1 MLTQL
6 TIHNFAIVKQ
16 LDIELDSG
24 MTTITGETGA
34 GKSIAIDALSLCLGG
49 RGEAAMV
56 RPGCSKADISA
67 RFNLANN
74 PLARHYLKTHDLE
87 LDGECIIRRTISGE
101 GRSRGYING
110 SAVPLAQLK
119 SLGQLLINIHGQH
132 AHQGLIRPDNQL
144 QLLDNYAG
152 HQDLLDQ
159 VKLSY
164 RHWQSL
170 NRELQSLQ
178 QQQQHNQARLQLLEY
193 QKEELD
199 QFALQAGEYEEI
211 ERQHSRLAN
220 GEELQHKCHALLQ
233 QLTDDDQY
241 AIEGSLQSAVAAM
254 EHLAA
259 MDSKLAPLA
268 EMLNGALIQLQESG
282 GELRSY
288 GEQLELDPAA
298 LAELD
303 ERLGQALQL
312 ARKHNV
318 LPQQL
323 PEFHQQLN
331 QELGL
336 ITGCD
341 ERIEEIE
348 QLLVDAENHYNKAA
362 QVLSHSRR
370 QQAETLAKLITHS
383 MRQLGMEHGQLTID
397 IAPVNGH
404 NITPLGQDL
413 CQFEVTANPG
423 QPLQPLHKVASGG
436 ELSRISLA
444 IQVITAKKITTPTL
458 IFDEVDVGI
467 SGPTAATV
475 GKLLRELGSSTQVF
489 CVTHLPQVAGCG
501 HQQLQVEKQTD
512 GKSTHTQMRALNRHH
527 RIKELARLLG
537 GNSISDKTLANAEEL
552 LLEAS

>member
-6 TIHNFAIVKQ
+6 TVHNFAIVKE
-16 LDIELDSG
+16 LDIELHNG

-34 GKSIAIDALSLCLGG
+34 GKSIAIDALSLCLGS

-56 RPGCSKADISA
+56 RPDCARADISA
-67 RFNLANN
+67 QFNLTNN
-74 PLARHYLKTHDLE
+74 PAARQFLKEQDLE
-87 LDGECIIRRTISGE
+87 LDSECIIRRTISSE

-119 SLGQLLINIHGQH
+119 GLGQLLINIHGQH
-132 AHQGLIRPDNQL
+132 AHQGLIRQDNQL

-152 HQDLLDQ
+152 HRELLDQ

-170 NRELQSLQ
+170 NRELQKLQ
-178 QQQQHNQARLQLLEY
+178 QQQLQNQAKQQLLEY
-193 QKEELD
+193 QVVELD
-199 QFALQAGEYEEI
+199 QFNLQPGEYEQI
-211 ERQHSRLAN
+211 EQDHSRLAN

-233 QLTDDDQY
+233 QLSDGDEY
-241 AIEGSLQSAVAAM
+241 SIESSLNSAVSSM
-254 EHLAA
+254 ENLTD
-259 MDSKLAPLA
+259 MDQQLSPLL
-268 EMLNGALIQLQESG
+268 EMLNEALIQLQESSS
-282 GELRSY
+282 ELRSY
-288 GEQLELDPAA
+288 GEALELDPAT

-303 ERLGQALQL
+303 ERLSQAMQL
-312 ARKHNV
+312 ARKHNT

-323 PEFHQQLN
+323 PDLHQQLR
-331 QELGL
+331 QELKQ
-336 ITGCD
+336 ISSCD
-341 ERIEEIE
+341 ERIEEI
-348 QLLVDAENHYNKAA
+348 QQQLVDAEAAYFQSA
-362 QVLSHSRR
+362 QVVSQSR
-370 QQAETLAKLITHS
+370 QQQADKLAKQITKS
-383 MRQLGMEHGQLTID
+383 MRKLGMEHGQLAIQVSPLTGQ
-397 IAPVNGH
+397 P
-404 NITPLGQDL
+404 ITPLGQD
-413 CQFEVTANPG
+413 QVEFVVSANPG

-475 GKLLRELGSSTQVF
+475 GKLLRELGASTQVL

-512 GKSTHTQMRALNRHH
+512 GKSTHTDMRPLNRKN

-537 GNSISDKTLANAEEL
+537 GNSISDNTLANAEEL
-552 LLEAS
+552 LLEA